1 MHVTTWLFEL
11 HETSEQS
18 MAIQLQSLLEKY
30 GLLHQ
35 VIAFVKDEGSNLTI
49 MATILQ
55 SIVDCGPLKLLRVYD
70 ATCFGHLM
78 SKACQYVTNDDKIF
92 SRLKSVNVKDAHMLV
107 YKKQLPG
114 PKSLGKGGRMGVGF
128 LL

>member
-55 SIVDCGPLKLLRVYD
+55 SIVDCEPLKLLRVYD
-70 ATCFGHLM
+70 GTCFGHLM

-107 YKKQLPG
+107 YKKQLLG